1 MNRLHIGFGKARTC
15 TLGLVFGVLAA
26 AFVVQADMPARNI
39 EYADIDAVQ
48 SLVLAYF
55 GPCQASGFAA
65 ALARPHDDGCLARA
79 DSTRHRCPGSD
90 NALQRELARLIDESG
105 RAKAAGIEEFLERIN
120 QGKLLRGH
128 LIARN
133 GGDYETVMSLEVE
146 ADSGRRYLVARHR
159 FGDGR
164 IATWR
169 YPLAGR

>member
-1 MNRLHIGFGKARTC
+1 MNRLRIGFGKARAC
-15 TLGLVFGVLAA
+15 ALGLAFGVLAT
-26 AFVVQADMPARNI
+26 AFGAQADMPARNI

-48 SLVLAYF
+48 ALVLAYF

-65 ALARPHDDGCLARA
+65 ALARTRDDGCMARA
-79 DSTRHRCPGSD
+79 DSTRHRCLGSD

-169 YPLAGR
+169 CPLAGR